1 MTRQQFTEMMDAQR
15 DLTASMMN
23 LLRLNWKEF
32 PWAKKI
38 YYELYA
44 VDERLHV
51 FSNMELNRDKEQA
64 MLAQKDESETQE
76 PQRRS

>member
-38 YYELYA
+38 YYELDA
-44 VDERLHV
+44 VDKRLHV
-51 FSNMELNRDKEQA
+51 FSNIELNRDKEQA